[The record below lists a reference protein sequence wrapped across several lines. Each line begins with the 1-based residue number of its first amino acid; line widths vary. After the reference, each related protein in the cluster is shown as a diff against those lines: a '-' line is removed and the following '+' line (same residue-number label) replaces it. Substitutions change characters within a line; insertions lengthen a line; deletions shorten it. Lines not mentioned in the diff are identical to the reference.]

1 MEDYERI
8 ELRSEK
14 IRHIIGAMPPWILR
28 YGIAIVCTVVA
39 ILVGTTAFIPYPE
52 TIEVEVIIGNT
63 QDNKRIATAFVNY
76 NEISKVS
83 TGMEIFLYPEGYTS
97 DPQYTLTGEI
107 SAIDRHVIDNAG
119 TRTFTCHIILC
130 NNEILQEIALAI
142 NNSSTTTNPTI
153 KYDITKLVEFVD
165 ATQTDNSGT
174 RTVANGEII
183 QVKNVQE
190 KIQIEFKFKIK
201 SPENDSL
208 PLQLRIVDRHNN
220 AHKFNETQS
229 LSLNKQQNSI
239 ETVKYTIDTTNFAR
253 SIYEI
258 TLNNIGT
265 EICCFTL
272 SYLSNTVLHFGPHRI
287 KMTFVSIDNSYIS
300 ETPLLDAHNRPITG
314 LTANNI
320 RNLLS
325 EWEKAY
331 GVAFKLPKSRP
342 KSGFKVSCSEE
353 TITKLHTTHPEYFE
367 I

>member
-1 MEDYERI
+1 MNTPTILYLNGRYLSTLAELQAMLRTTDTRLHI
-8 ELRSEK
+8 E
-14 IRHIIGAMPPWILR
+14 ILAA
-28 YGIAIVCTVVA
+28 YKDG
-39 ILVGTTAFIPYPE
+39 
-52 TIEVEVIIGNT
+52 
-63 QDNKRIATAFVNY
+63 
-76 NEISKVS
+76 
-83 TGMEIFLYPEGYTS
+83 
-97 DPQYTLTGEI
+97 TLTSWLAEGGNDCA
-107 SAIDRHVIDNAG
+107 SALRRLTSRNLSNCG
-119 TRTFTCHIILC
+119 

-142 NNSSTTTNPTI
+142 NNSSTTANPTI
-153 KYDITKLVEFVD
+153 KYDIAKLVEFVD
-165 ATQTDNSGT
+165 ATLTDYSGT
-174 RTVANGEII
+174 RAVANGELI

-220 AHKFNETQS
+220 AHKFDETQS

>member
-1 MEDYERI
+1 MNTPTILFLNGRYLSTLA
-8 ELRSEK
+8 ELQEMLRTTDTRLHLE
-14 IRHIIGAMPPWILR
+14 ILAA
-28 YGIAIVCTVVA
+28 YKD
-39 ILVGTTAFIPYPE
+39 GTLISWLAE
-52 TIEVEVIIGNT
+52 GGNDCA
-63 QDNKRIATAFVNY
+63 QAYRRLKSRNFD
-76 NEISKVS
+76 SL
-83 TGMEIFLYPEGYTS
+83 G
-97 DPQYTLTGEI
+97 
-107 SAIDRHVIDNAG
+107 
-119 TRTFTCHIILC
+119 
-130 NNEILQEIALAI
+130 NNEILQQIALAI
-142 NNSSTTTNPTI
+142 NNSSTTASPTI
-153 KYDITKLVEFVD
+153 KYDIAKLVEFID
-165 ATQTDNSGT
+165 AAHSDNYGT

-183 QVKNVQE
+183 QAKNVQE

-208 PLQLRIVDRHNN
+208 PLQLRIVNRHNN
-220 AHKFNETQS
+220 AHKFDETQS
-229 LSLNKQQNSI
+229 LSLNRQQNSI

-258 TLNNIGT
+258 TLNNSGT
-265 EICCFTL
+265 EICHFTL
-272 SYLSNTVLHFGPHRI
+272 SYLSDTVLHFGPHRI

-300 ETPLLDAHNRPITG
+300 ETPLLDAHNRPITR

-331 GVAFKLPKSRP
+331 GVAFKLPKSQP